1 VTDAGKAGE
10 GPPTGDGGVRAKYSR
25 GATVPIQLRTSARQ
39 EEQAMFRH
47 TSRWLAVAGLVSL
60 VLAACSSS
68 AGSHSAPSSSEAAGG
83 DPSSDMLARIQDRG
97 TLVGYAE
104 LDYPPQSIR
113 VEDATRPATTKC
125 QQDQLTGAEVSGYD
139 IETNELVAADLGVE
153 PCFARPTWAEVTGG
167 NWGDRWDIAYG
178 SGSINADRMTRL
190 WMTQPYYATPNR
202 FFVRADS
209 PIQAAAE
216 LSGKEV
222 GSCAS
227 CTHEAYLKR
236 ELVIPGVEL
245 TFAVD
250 DPEIVVFETERPGLQ
265 AVADGEIEA
274 FLCAEPVG
282 EAMIEEGVAL
292 RALDPPAFTFF
303 PSGFVDKSSAYDQT
317 AFVER
322 VTEIIKARHADGTL
336 KALSEEW
343 FGVDYASEAAAF
355 DLNSIGQV
363 LP

>member
-1 VTDAGKAGE
+1 M
-10 GPPTGDGGVRAKYSR
+10 
-25 GATVPIQLRTSARQ
+25 L
-39 EEQAMFRH
+39 RH
-47 TSRWLAVAGLVSL
+47 TSRWLALAGLIAL

-68 AGSHSAPSSSEAAGG
+68 PGSSSVSVVTDAAGG

-113 VEDATRPATTKC
+113 VEDATRPAATKC

-222 GSCAS
+222 GSRRAARMRRTSAGTRDPRCGAHVRSGRSGDRRSRPSGPAS
-227 CTHEAYLKR
+227 KPSRTGRSRRSSAPSR
-236 ELVIPGVEL
+236 S
-245 TFAVD
+245 A
-250 DPEIVVFETERPGLQ
+250 
-265 AVADGEIEA
+265 
-274 FLCAEPVG
+274 
-282 EAMIEEGVAL
+282 EAMIEEGGAA
-292 RALDPPAFTFF
+292 RARPT
-303 PSGFVDKSSAYDQT
+303 SV
-317 AFVER
+317 
-322 VTEIIKARHADGTL
+322 H
-336 KALSEEW
+336 
-343 FGVDYASEAAAF
+343 
-355 DLNSIGQV
+355 V
-363 LP
+363 LPVGLRRQELRL